1 MNDLRMRVQSEVE
14 RVVKGQRHHVE
25 SVLIALLAGGHV
37 LLEGVPGTAKTM
49 MARAVAQVLGIEF
62 RRVQF
67 TPDMLP
73 ADVSGTMTIRGDSL
87 AFRPGP
93 VFTNVLLA
101 DEINRT
107 PPKTQSALLE
117 AMGEG
122 QVSVDGTSRML
133 PQPFIVIATQNPIEY
148 EGTYQLPE
156 AQLDRFLLKVRV
168 GYPSE
173 VDEIELLK
181 IPRTAQIPTELGSL
195 PVVAEKEELLDARR
209 QVDDVVVSDD
219 VAGYVA
225 RLVRASRELP
235 AVEVGASPRA
245 AVHLVAAARAS
256 AWLSGRSFVTPD
268 DAARL
273 VHDVLSHRILLRPEA
288 EIERYRVEDAIEAVI
303 RAVAVPR

>member
-1 MNDLRMRVQSEVE
+1 MNDLRDRVQSEVE

-117 AMGEG
+117 AMAEG
-122 QVSVDGTSRML
+122 QVSVDGTSRLL

-173 VDEIELLK
+173 ADEIELLK
-181 IPRTAQIPTELGSL
+181 IPRTAQVPTELDSL
-195 PVVAEKEELLDARR
+195 PIVAQREELLEARR
-209 QVDDVVVSDD
+209 EVDGVVVSDE

>member
-1 MNDLRMRVQSEVE
+1 MRVQSEVE

>member
-1 MNDLRMRVQSEVE
+1 MNDLKARVQSEVE
-14 RVVKGQRHHVE
+14 RVVKGQAEHVE

-49 MARAVAQVLGIEF
+49 LARAIAQVLGIEF

-73 ADVSGTMTIRGDSL
+73 ADVSGTMTIRGESL

-107 PPKTQSALLE
+107 PPKTQAALLE

-122 QVSVDGTSRML
+122 QVSVDGNSRIL

-148 EGTYQLPE
+148 EGTYPLPE
-156 AQLDRFLLKVRV
+156 AQLDRFMLKVNV

-173 VDEIELLK
+173 ADEVALLKMNRKGQVPRELSDLPVITSSDELL
-181 IPRTAQIPTELGSL
+181 A
-195 PVVAEKEELLDARR
+195 AREA
-209 QVDDVVVSDD
+209 VDQVVVSDE
-219 VAGYVA
+219 VAEYVA
-225 RLVRASRELP
+225 RLVRTSRGLP

-245 AVHLVAAARAS
+245 AVHLVGSAKAS
-256 AWLSGRSFVTPD
+256 AWLNGRDYVTPD

-273 VHDVLSHRILLRPEA
+273 VRAVLSHRILLRPEA
-288 EIERYRVEDAIEAVI
+288 EIERYRVDDAIEAVL
-303 RAVAVPR
+303 RSVAVPR

>member
-1 MNDLRMRVQSEVE
+1 MRVQSEVE

-288 EIERYRVEDAIEAVI
+288 EIERYRVEDAIEAVV

>member
-1 MNDLRMRVQSEVE
+1 IRVQSEVE

-117 AMGEG
+117 AMAEG

-195 PVVAEKEELLDARR
+195 PVVTEKEELLDARR